1 MESSSFIVSL
11 VSAQHVL
18 SVSQPLSKA
27 LQNTECDIV
36 KAYRDAALCRNTI
49 LKQHEDIK
57 FSTIWEKATIIGDSI
72 GIELTK
78 PRTASN
84 SKFRSNSHMDF
95 PLRFCLVV
103 HQV

>member
-1 MESSSFIVSL
+1 MCLVSL
-11 VSAQHVL
+11 SRFQR
-18 SVSQPLSKA
+18 P
-27 LQNTECDIV
+27 ECDIV

-78 PRTASN
+78 IRTASN
-84 SKFRSNSHMDF
+84 S
-95 PLRFCLVV
+95 RFEVMLVV
-103 HQV
+103 TIVGAP